1 MKGLPMIARPRRAL
15 NDPKR
20 AEDCELAIQLRLM
33 ELLSDAFDAGWGK
46 LEVLAAMN
54 RIADQ
59 AALKLDAR
67 VQVDV
72 ASYLKKFSRK
82 TR

>member
-1 MKGLPMIARPRRAL
+1 MIARPQRCL

-33 ELLSDAFDAGWGK
+33 ELLSDAFAAGWGK

-54 RIADQ
+54 RIAD
-59 AALKLDAR
+59 
-67 VQVDV
+67 
-72 ASYLKKFSRK
+72 
-82 TR
+82 

>member
-1 MKGLPMIARPRRAL
+1 MKGYLMIARPQRCL

-33 ELLSDAFDAGWGK
+33 ELLSDAFAAGWGK

-59 AALKLDAR
+59 AALELDAK
-67 VQVDV
+67 VQIDV
-72 ASYLKKFSRK
+72 ASYLGKFGRK
-82 TR
+82 S

>member
-1 MKGLPMIARPRRAL
+1 MIARPRRVL

-20 AEDCELAIQLRLM
+20 SEDCELAIQLRLM

-54 RIADQ
+54 RIADR
-59 AALKLDAR
+59 AALKLDAK
-67 VQVDV
+67 VQFDV
-72 ASYLKKFSRK
+72 VSYLQRFSKKS
-82 TR
+82 

>member
-1 MKGLPMIARPRRAL
+1 MIAKPRRAL

-20 AEDCELAIQLRLM
+20 PEDCESAIQLRLM

-54 RIADQ
+54 RIADR
-59 AALKLDAR
+59 AAFKLDTR
-67 VQVDV
+67 VRIDV
-72 ASYLKKFSRK
+72 ASYLEKFSRK
-82 TR
+82 S

>member
-1 MKGLPMIARPRRAL
+1 MKGLLMIARPRRAL
-15 NDPKR
+15 NDPRR
-20 AEDCELAIQLRLM
+20 AEDCELAIQ
-33 ELLSDAFDAGWGK
+33 LLSDAFDAGWGK

-59 AALKLDAR
+59 AALKLDAK

-82 TR
+82 R